1 MVEGRVDAVG
11 RLRARVRAAEPDH
24 MMTCVDEFRNEKRT
38 DKASRTRNKSP
49 QCPNLRPLPSI
60 RLPSAVPSDSDAC
73 PPLPSDEGPR

>member
-1 MVEGRVDAVG
+1 MTPS
-11 RLRARVRAAEPDH
+11 AASAPPSEPDH
-24 MMTCVDEFRNEKRT
+24 VMTCVDEFWNEKRT

-73 PPLPSDEGPR
+73 PPFAF